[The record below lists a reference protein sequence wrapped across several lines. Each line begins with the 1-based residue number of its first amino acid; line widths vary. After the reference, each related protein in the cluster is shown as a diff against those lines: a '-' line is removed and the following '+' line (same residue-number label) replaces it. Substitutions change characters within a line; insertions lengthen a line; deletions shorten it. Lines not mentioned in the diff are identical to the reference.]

1 MNYIQCSSYTFGYI
15 CQENASD
22 YGCWCVCVIMC
33 VYVRVYVRVCLGV
46 VCDRFACVSPCSS
59 VCLSACLSACLP
71 VCLIVCFSVCHFLYL
86 TFFPLLSVRMSK
98 GFKSV
103 CLPVCVLS
111 KQSWSFPSQNLKTDV
126 LQHTNVEKCDL
137 WILLHA
143 SKGVCFFRVGSAC
156 SFPDWQKKN
165 KFEQILTFW

>member
-33 VYVRVYVRVCLGV
+33 VYVRVYVRVCLGG

-59 VCLSACLSACLP
+59 VCLS

-103 CLPVCVLS
+103 CLPVCMLS

-126 LQHTNVEKCDL
+126 LQHTNVENVIFGSFCMPARAF
-137 WILLHA
+137 A
-143 SKGVCFFRVGSAC
+143 SPEWVLRVAFQTGR
-156 SFPDWQKKN
+156 KKN
-165 KFEQILTFW
+165 KFEQILIFW

>member
-33 VYVRVYVRVCLGV
+33 VCMCVCV
-46 VCDRFACVSPCSS
+46 WAWFATGLP
-59 VCLSACLSACLP
+59 ACLHVHLSVCLP
-71 VCLIVCFSVCHFLYL
+71 VCLLVCFSVCHFLYL

-126 LQHTNVEKCDL
+126 LQHTNVENVIFGSFCMPARAF
-137 WILLHA
+137 A
-143 SKGVCFFRVGSAC
+143 SSEWVLRVVFKTGR
-156 SFPDWQKKN
+156 KKTNLN
-165 KFEQILTFW
+165 KFGVFGSTKTTA